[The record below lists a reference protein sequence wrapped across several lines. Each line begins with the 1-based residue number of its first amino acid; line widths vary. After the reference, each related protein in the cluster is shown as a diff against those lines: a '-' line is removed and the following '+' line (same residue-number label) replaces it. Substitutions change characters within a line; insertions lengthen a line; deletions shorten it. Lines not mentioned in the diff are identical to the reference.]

1 MDKEKLLHKY
11 LNNEATAAEIK
22 LLTESPE
29 YAGYVQLADAASGF
43 EPPTA
48 NSDRNYRA
56 IQENKTRRLA
66 AATRNYRSTLY
77 KIAAILVLLIA
88 GYLFVSNLETTVTTD
103 IAEKKSFELPDN
115 SIVELNANS
124 NLHYKKRN
132 WNENRKLRLS
142 GEAFF
147 KVNKGSTFEVE
158 TSQGTVQVLG
168 TQFNVFSRDSIFS
181 VKCFEGLVNVSF
193 KGSEIKL
200 SAGNTIIVRNNE
212 LVREGTTTRSA
223 PDWLNGESS
232 FENVVLAEVIRELE
246 QHYKID
252 VLAPNQLQNKRFTG
266 SFGHNDL
273 KTALHSICDPLQLGF
288 SVDGND
294 VRIYAK

>member
-212 LVREGTTTRSA
+212 LVRDCLLYTSPSPRDRTRSRM
-223 PDWLNGESS
+223 PSS
-232 FENVVLAEVIRELE
+232 A
-246 QHYKID
+246 
-252 VLAPNQLQNKRFTG
+252 
-266 SFGHNDL
+266 
-273 KTALHSICDPLQLGF
+273 
-288 SVDGND
+288 
-294 VRIYAK
+294 